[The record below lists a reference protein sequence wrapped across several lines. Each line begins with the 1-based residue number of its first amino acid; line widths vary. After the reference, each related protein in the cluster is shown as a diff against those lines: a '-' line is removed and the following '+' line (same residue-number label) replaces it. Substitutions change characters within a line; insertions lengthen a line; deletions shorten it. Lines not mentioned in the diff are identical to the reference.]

1 MVLLSLIVA
10 NKVNRRRKRRLVL
23 EITKKTEEIQFGK
36 KARRNDFVSMNVLK
50 SQSKWRKRCTVE
62 RMRKRCLGRR
72 SSDCKELLMMYLCE

>member
-50 SQSKWRKRCTVE
+50 SQSKWRKK
-62 RMRKRCLGRR
+62 MYGRE
-72 SSDCKELLMMYLCE
+72 DEKKMFGKEK